1 MPVGGTITLKGRI
14 WQERGCSMINWE
26 IRDGSDVNAR
36 IAGGQVNNRQAAHNK
51 IMGHVQ
57 LMSGRYGCKV
67 GIDVETAFTP
77 DLSDLEK
84 IKENAL
90 EMAGARGAHIEE
102 ATETILALVEELQ
115 KTQRTL
121 RMYEQRT
128 VNTVARNLFL
138 DRSRHN
144 TEQEWA
150 HLPLQAAQE
159 WFKEARRVLEIREP
173 RVLVT
178 GDTTPVRHLP
188 LSLIRRK

>member
-1 MPVGGTITLKGRI
+1 MPVGGEIKVKGKI
-14 WQERGCSMINWE
+14 WQERGCSMVNWE
-26 IRDGSDVNAR
+26 IRGGSTVNAR
-36 IAGGQVNNRQAAHNK
+36 IAGGQVNNRQAANNK
-51 IMGHVQ
+51 IMGHVK
-57 LMSGRYGCKV
+57 LMSGQYGCKV
-67 GIDVETAFTP
+67 AIDVETAFTP
-77 DLSDLEK
+77 DLTDLEK

-102 ATETILALVEELQ
+102 ATETILALVDELQ
-115 KTQRTL
+115 KTQRSL

-138 DRSRHN
+138 DRNSRN

-150 HLPLQAAQE
+150 QLPLQAAQE
-159 WFKEARRVLEIREP
+159 WFKEARRVLEIKEQ